1 LPFSP
6 PELISEEQALQEAL
20 QVVEYSD
27 ALVRQTV
34 LGLSRRSCAAHL
46 ICEAAREELEDL
58 RPHLLEAFD
67 ALARIERRRGLT
79 DQELTWR
86 RAFRSLLDARRM
98 LREATARE
106 GR

>member
-6 PELISEEQALQEAL
+6 PEVTSEEQALRQAL

-27 ALVRQTV
+27 ALVRRTV
-34 LGLSRRSCAAHL
+34 LGLSRRSCAPHL
-46 ICEAAREELEDL
+46 IGEAAREELEDL

>member
-1 LPFSP
+1 MPFSP

-20 QVVEYSD
+20 QVVQYSD

-79 DQELTWR
+79 DQELAWR
-86 RAFRSLLDARRM
+86 RALRILLETRG
-98 LREATARE
+98 LLATKA
-106 GR
+106 

>member
-6 PELISEEQALQEAL
+6 PEVTSEEQALRQAL

-27 ALVRQTV
+27 ALVRRTV
-34 LGLSRRSCAAHL
+34 LGLSRRSCAPHL
-46 ICEAAREELEDL
+46 IGEAAREELEDL

-86 RAFRSLLDARRM
+86 RAFRTLLDARRM
-98 LREATARE
+98 LREATARG

>member
-1 LPFSP
+1 
-6 PELISEEQALQEAL
+6 
-20 QVVEYSD
+20 
-27 ALVRQTV
+27 VRRTV
-34 LGLSRRSCAAHL
+34 LGLSRRSCAPHL
-46 ICEAAREELEDL
+46 IGEAAREELEDL

>member
-1 LPFSP
+1 MPFSP

-20 QVVEYSD
+20 QVVQYSD

-34 LGLSRRSCAAHL
+34 LGLSRRSCAPHL
-46 ICEAAREELEDL
+46 IGEAAREELEDL

-79 DQELTWR
+79 DQELAWR
-86 RAFRSLLDARRM
+86 RALRILLETRG
-98 LREATARE
+98 LLATKA
-106 GR
+106 